1 VIRKIIIS
9 LLLSFVF
16 LSGNSPQ
23 VWAYEEAPVR
33 NGGTLKGRVFLNGP
47 PPPDRVYHLI
57 FSPNIDFCRGIS
69 DGDGNRIL
77 KEFQTSA
84 DGGFQ
89 DVIIAIVGVKKG
101 KPFGMT
107 PIVWL
112 EDCEMRP
119 FVTPV
124 RNNHPVT
131 IASNDPV
138 VHGIQGYSLDSDY
151 TFQMFNKPVPPKS
164 NVQEKIHFREG
175 HYIFRTQCG
184 MHDYMQSW
192 GLAVGNPYFAVTDQN
207 GSFEIVNVPP
217 GEYDVIAWHP
227 HMDVQAQPV
236 TIQAN
241 GEVEMGF
248 IFESKEVRIPLHD
261 LQTSYR
267 LQTWLQE
274 DHLVPPTVKT
284 QTHNAPDALL
294 KPFTWQERSKH
305 YRVNSRPDTDADVD
319 SPESK

>member
-1 VIRKIIIS
+1 MIRKMIIS
-9 LLLSFVF
+9 LLF
-16 LSGNSPQ
+16 LSVVSIVNLSQ
-23 VWAYEEAPVR
+23 AWAYEEATIR
-33 NGGTLKGRVFLNGP
+33 NGGTLKGRIFLNGSP
-47 PPPDRVYHLI
+47 PPNRVYHLI

-69 DGDGNRIL
+69 DGNGNRIL

-89 DVIIAIVGVKKG
+89 DVVIAIVGVKKG
-101 KPFGMT
+101 KPFSST

-119 FVTPV
+119 FVTAV

-131 IASNDPV
+131 IASNDPII
-138 VHGIQGYSLDSDY
+138 HGIQGYSLNSKY

-164 NVQEKIHFREG
+164 NVQKKIEFRPG

-192 GLAVGNPYFAVTDQN
+192 ALAVGNPYFAITDKN
-207 GSFEIVNVPP
+207 GNFEIVNVPP
-217 GEYDVIAWHP
+217 GEYHVIAFHP
-227 HMDVQAQPV
+227 HMDLQAQAL
-236 TIQAN
+236 TIETN
-241 GEVEMGF
+241 GTVEMGF

-274 DHLVPPTVKT
+274 GHLVPPDVKM
-284 QTHNAPDALL
+284 QVHNSPEDLL
-294 KPFTWQERSKH
+294 KPRTWQERSQS
-305 YRVNSRPDTDADVD
+305 YLVNS
-319 SPESK
+319 PEGEEEAPSK